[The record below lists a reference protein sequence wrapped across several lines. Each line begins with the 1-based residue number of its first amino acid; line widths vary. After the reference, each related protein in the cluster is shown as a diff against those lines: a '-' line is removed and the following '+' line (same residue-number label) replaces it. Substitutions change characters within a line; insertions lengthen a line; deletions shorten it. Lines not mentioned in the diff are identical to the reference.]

1 MSTTSGR
8 LQASVRKVNALI
20 KKAGIG
26 GQLMLIVF
34 LVLLLVGEGAGVMMA
49 PFLTTQITTGE
60 AIRGAGARVCG
71 E

>member
-34 LVLLLVGEGAGVMMA
+34 LVLLLVGLVVVAVY
-49 PFLTTQITTGE
+49 F
-60 AIRGAGARVCG
+60 
-71 E
+71 